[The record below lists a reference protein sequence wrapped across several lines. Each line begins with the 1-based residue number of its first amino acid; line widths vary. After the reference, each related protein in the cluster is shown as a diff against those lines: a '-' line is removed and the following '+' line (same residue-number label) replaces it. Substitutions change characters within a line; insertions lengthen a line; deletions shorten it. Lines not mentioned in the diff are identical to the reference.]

1 MAKLADALAYA
12 IAELEDDKIISLV
25 QERLEAG
32 TPPLEIVA
40 KLQEGMTEVGL
51 RFETGD
57 YFLSELIHC
66 GEMMKD
72 AMTELEP
79 HLSGTDQ
86 QHRGNIVIGTV
97 KGDVHDLGKNIVVM
111 LLKGAGYNV
120 IDLGVDVPTEKFIEA
135 IKETNAPLVGMS
147 VLLTGCQEA
156 MKDTI
161 ATFKSDGIDTKILI
175 GGNYVDEMVKGY
187 VGADYFGSNASDAV
201 KIAEKVFATVK

>member
-1 MAKLADALAYA
+1 MAKLVDTLANAL
-12 IAELEDDKIISLV
+12 AELEDEKIVSLV
-25 QERLEAG
+25 QERITAG
-32 TPPLEIVA
+32 TPPLEIVS

-51 RFETGD
+51 RFESGD
-57 YFLSELIHC
+57 YFLSELILC
-66 GEMMKD
+66 GEMMNE
-72 AMTELEP
+72 AMAVLEP
-79 HLSGTDQ
+79 YLAGADE
-86 QHRGNIVIGTV
+86 QHKGSIVIGTV

-161 ATFKSDGIDTKILI
+161 AAFKAEGLATTILI
-175 GGNYVDEMVKGY
+175 GGNYVDEFVKGY
-187 VGADYFGSNASDAV
+187 VGADYFGSNASDSV
-201 KIAEKVFATVK
+201 KIAGKVFAVK